1 MLGLPDPTQLFTGA
15 LAFLRISVILFAL
28 PMIGDPPTPVRA
40 RILIGLALT
49 FGLYSTIPAG
59 FAPSLNTDLLSL
71 CIYVIR
77 EVLVGLVLGYLG
89 RAAFDGLL
97 MAANVVAY
105 QMGFSTASLFVPDA
119 GAQMDAFT
127 AFHRLVVML
136 IFLALNLHQIFISAI
151 AQSFQLVPGGV
162 GAMHGSLVSLLVSS
176 SSSIFTIAIQLAAP
190 ILVALLFTMA
200 GLGLIART
208 VPQMNVF
215 TMSFPVSFGV
225 GLLVYIATLPFF
237 PEWMQNHFAEQS
249 QGMLTALRGLVKS

>member
-1 MLGLPDPTQLFTGA
+1 MHGLPDPAQLLTGA

-49 FGLYSTIPAG
+49 FGLYDIIPAG
-59 FAPSLNTDLLSL
+59 FAPHLDTDLLSL
-71 CIYVIR
+71 STYVVR
-77 EVLVGLVLGYLG
+77 EVLVGLVIGFLARVG
-89 RAAFDGLL
+89 FDGFL

-119 GAQMDAFT
+119 GAQMDGFT
-127 AFHRLVVML
+127 AFHRLIVML
-136 IFLALNLHQIFISAI
+136 MFLSLNLHHLFISAI
-151 AQSFQLVPGGV
+151 ADSFRLIPGGMA
-162 GAMHGSLVSLLVSS
+162 GMHGSLITLLVTSTAGIF
-176 SSSIFTIAIQLAAP
+176 SIAVQLAAP

-215 TMSFPVSFGV
+215 TMSFPISFGV

-237 PEWMQNHFAEQS
+237 PSWMQEHFLNQKQTMILAIQ
-249 QGMLTALRGLVKS
+249 GLVK